1 MSIRAYNI
9 ETSVENGQI
18 VKRVDNSFTFS
29 FSYDNDL
36 LEKILEHSEAW
47 ICSDGSIRNIEISVD
62 DMKQILK
69 ENKNLIDNDLE
80 NRFNHLFNSLKTDY
94 IEWYCY

>member
-9 ETSVENGQI
+9 VTSIENGQI

-36 LEKILEHSEAW
+36 LEEILKHSEAW
-47 ICSDGSIRNIEISVD
+47 ICSNGSIRTIEID
-62 DMKQILK
+62 KEDMKQILNDNK
-69 ENKNLIDNDLE
+69 ELIDDDLE
-80 NRFNHLFNSLKTDY
+80 KRFNRLFNDVETDY
-94 IEWYCY
+94 IQWYCY